1 MIRSQFGLFFVTV
14 FASLTLNTKAS
25 QLQIHGQDSDSFET
39 TQGDTL
45 LPPFLS
51 SNHLKWAD
59 SVLLTLSLSDQIA
72 QLLMPPVYA
81 HKDQQ
86 GWTEAE
92 EWARNGDIGGVI
104 CMQGHPQGQMERLRR
119 LQSASTVPLLVSTDA
134 EWGLG
139 MRLDSTRS
147 WPRAL
152 TIGAA
157 NDTALTRKFGQE
169 VGKALK
175 ATGVHVNFAPV
186 VDVNSNPL
194 NPVIGSRSFG
204 SSVERVS
211 NMGTAY
217 AKGMQDQ
224 GVLATAKHFPG
235 HGDTDA
241 DSHETLPSI
250 LHNRQRLD
258 SIELSP
264 FQKLTNEG
272 VAAMMA
278 AHLFIPALDSVPGR
292 PSTLSPLIIDT
303 LLRQEMKFQG
313 LVFTDAMTM
322 KGFSEFATTTTPHA
336 DALIAGNDVL
346 LFPTDPPTA
355 IAEILTAIE
364 SRRIDSLSIAQ
375 KCRRVLAA
383 KSWSKAMNP
392 AAGNYDSNRAESIHR
407 ELLARSLTVVKN
419 RGRSLPWGQQVNQ
432 VESIFIGWKGQPHKR
447 FNQDAEKVMGKT
459 SVFSGQ
465 SLTDSD
471 FINEAKSFIPAAL
484 SKEPDWLVI
493 HLGGTSNSVS
503 KQHGIP
509 NDVIDQLNWTLA
521 LANERNIPTAVVVYG
536 SPYLLNRLERC
547 AALAKAMIIAYQD
560 DDRTID
566 AVAQALTGAGMAGG
580 TLPVSV
586 GAFPEGHGL
595 PWLGGVRLG
604 FSKVPFGAKLPI
616 DSIAKAAIEGG
627 AMPGCRV
634 IVAHKGMIVHDGTYG
649 TLDGAIPVKPS
660 SVYDLASITKIAAST
675 LALMHLEERG
685 SIDRDAP
692 LETYLPDLKG
702 TEIGSRLLGD
712 VLAHRAGLTSWI
724 PFYLEALEDSTAFS
738 QLPSREHS
746 QEISKTCYMRPNW
759 QDSIWSKIVSAPLDP
774 VGKHRYSDLGFYV
787 IQRIIETKT
796 GKFLND
802 FVEQLFYEPAGWS
815 SFCYNPL
822 EKMESKSI
830 APTENDTLFRKS
842 TVQGTVHDPGAA
854 MLGGVCGHAGL
865 FANAY
870 DLARLMH
877 MLRMGGSYGKVDF
890 FRSETIVD
898 WTRRVDPNPDHRKA
912 SGFDR
917 PANESDA
924 GPTCNEASEG
934 SFGHSGFTGTL
945 AWADPDED
953 ILFVFLSNRTFP
965 DAENRKLIDW
975 DVRTKIMHE
984 AYQSIGV
991 PSKFDTE
998 RL

>member
-1 MIRSQFGLFFVTV
+1 MIRGQFGPFIAAACTF
-14 FASLTLNTKAS
+14 LTLNTSAMQPQRHGRHFDS
-25 QLQIHGQDSDSFET
+25 LSPQL
-39 TQGDTL
+39 DTL
-45 LPPFLS
+45 LPAFLS
-51 SNHLKWAD
+51 PNHFEWAD
-59 SVLLTLSLSDQIA
+59 SVMLSLSMRDQIA

-81 HKDQQ
+81 HQDQKD
-86 GWTEAE
+86 WAEAE
-92 EWARNGDIGGVI
+92 QWAKNGDIGGVI
-104 CMQGHPQGQMERLRR
+104 CMQGHPQGQLERLQR
-119 LQSASTVPLLVSTDA
+119 LQSASKVPLLVSTDA

-169 VGKALK
+169 VGKALR

-186 VDVNSNPL
+186 VDVNSNPM

-204 SSVERVS
+204 SSVQRVS
-211 NMGTAY
+211 EMGTAY
-217 AKGMQDQ
+217 AKGMQDL
-224 GVLATAKHFPG
+224 GILATAKHFPG

-241 DSHETLPSI
+241 DSHKTLPSI
-250 LHNRQRLD
+250 LHARQRLD
-258 SIELSP
+258 SVELEP
-264 FQKLTNEG
+264 FRKLTSEG

-278 AHLFIPALDSVPGR
+278 AHLYIPALDSASNR

-322 KGFSEFATTTTPHA
+322 KGFSDFTTTQTPHA

-346 LFPTDPPTA
+346 LFPADPPTA
-355 IAEILTAIE
+355 IKEILTAIK
-364 SRRIDSLSIAQ
+364 SQRIDSLSIAQ

-383 KSWSKAMNP
+383 KSWGGAMNS
-392 AAGNYDSNRAESIHR
+392 ASGNFDSNRAESIHR
-407 ELLARSLTVVKN
+407 EILARSLTVVTN
-419 RGRSLPWGQQVNQ
+419 RERALPWGPKVKQ
-432 VESIFIGWKGQPHKR
+432 VESIFIGWKGQPHQR
-447 FNQDAEKVMGKT
+447 FNQQAEKVMGPNR
-459 SVFSGQ
+459 VFSGR
-465 SLTDSD
+465 SLTDRSFTD
-471 FINEAKSFIPAAL
+471 EAKSLIPSVL
-484 SKEPDWLVI
+484 SKGSDWLVI

-509 NDVIDQLNWTLA
+509 DEVIEQLNWTLA
-521 LANERNIPTAVVVYG
+521 LANERNVPTAVIVYG
-536 SPYLLNRLERC
+536 SPYLLDRLEKC
-547 AALAKAMIIAYQD
+547 AALTETLIVAYQD
-560 DDRTID
+560 DERTID

-580 TLPVSV
+580 TLPISV

-595 PWLGGVRLG
+595 PWSGGVRLG
-604 FSKVPFGAKLPI
+604 FSKVPFGAKHQI
-616 DSIAKAAIEGG
+616 DSIAHDAIEGG

-634 IVAHKGMIVHDGTYG
+634 IVAHKGMVVHDGVYG
-649 TLDGAIPVKPS
+649 TLDGTNPVETS
-660 SVYDLASITKIAAST
+660 SVYDLASITKVAAST
-675 LALMHLEERG
+675 LALMHLEEQG
-685 SIDRDAP
+685 VIDRNASF
-692 LETYLPDLKG
+692 ETYLPDLKG
-702 TEIGSRLLGD
+702 TEMGSRLLRD

-738 QLPSREHS
+738 LVPTKEHTQKITNS
-746 QEISKTCYMRPNW
+746 CFMRPSW
-759 QDSIWSKIVSAPLDP
+759 QDSIWNKIIGAPIDP
-774 VGKHRYSDLGFYV
+774 VGKHRYSDLGFYA
-787 IQRIIETKT
+787 IQRIVESKT
-796 GKFLND
+796 GKSLDNL
-802 FVEQLFYEPAGWS
+802 VGELFYDPAGWS
-815 SFCYNPL
+815 SFCFNPL
-822 EKMESKSI
+822 EEMEVKNI
-830 APTENDTLFRKS
+830 APTENDTLFRK
-842 TVQGTVHDPGAA
+842 TAVRGTVHDPGAA
-854 MLGGVCGHAGL
+854 MLGGICGHAGL
-865 FANAY
+865 FGNAY

-890 FRSETIVD
+890 FEPETIVD

-917 PANESDA
+917 PANEPDT
-924 GPTCNEASEG
+924 GPTCNEASPG

-965 DAENRKLIDW
+965 DANNRKLIEW

-991 PSKFDTE
+991 STQFSGE